1 MPNNLR
7 VAAAQFSTGT
17 DVEENLETTLRM
29 LDAAAGEGA
38 QLVVAPEFCNHLSVY
53 DSADHAW
60 EVAVE
65 ADGAWFSRLAATAR
79 RHHMWVQVNVTLR
92 RTPADGKRRQRITN
106 TNLVFDPTGGLRA
119 LNDKTVLMGAENE
132 YLSTADEPSALI
144 DAAFGRFGTYAC
156 MDGVVPEV
164 PRTVAVRGARLMLNS
179 LNSFA
184 LDEASLHIPVRAA
197 ENRVWVV
204 ACCKVGPLLPADKTA
219 AFSSMMGVPAAMLN
233 GAGESQIVAPDGT
246 VVAKGPHAGE
256 AVVIADIDLDRCGQL
271 RPDGTDVVAA
281 RRPGAYSALARAT
294 PPLDTHPR
302 AAEVVVATGADI
314 EAIPDLIAA
323 GAQMVVLPELSIADP
338 ADVARVADALAGTD
352 TVVVTSLA
360 DGPTHL
366 GIAIGSSGILH
377 RQAQLHRVNRHPW
390 ATSFADE
397 LVPFDL
403 PWGRV
408 AIIVGDDVVYP
419 EVARLAALA
428 SVDVIAIPLDCQEP
442 WEMPIGV
449 VERAAENRMVAVAA
463 TRTGGLGR
471 SVAADLPPDFTLWAP
486 SRQRTFDGTINQPD
500 VTWADDNGR
509 LVTTV
514 HPDRSVHRQ
523 ISRNTDLVE
532 NRPWQLFAALVT

>member
-65 ADGAWFSRLAATAR
+65 PDGDWFSRLAATAR

-92 RTPADGKRRQRITN
+92 RMPADGERRQRITT
-106 TNLVFDPTGGLRA
+106 TNLVFDPAGELRA

-132 YLSTADEPSALI
+132 YLSTADDPSALI

-204 ACCKVGPLLPADKTA
+204 ACCKVGALLPADKVA

-256 AVVIADIDLDRCGQL
+256 AVVVADIDLDRCGQL
-271 RPDGTDVVAA
+271 RPDGTDVRAA
-281 RRPGAYSALARAT
+281 RRPGAYRALARAT
-294 PPLDTHPR
+294 PPLDPHPR
-302 AAEVVVATGADI
+302 ASEVVVATGADI

-323 GAQMVVLPELSIADP
+323 GALLVVLPELSIADP

-352 TVVVTSLA
+352 TVVVTSAA

-366 GIAIGSSGILH
+366 GIAIGSGGILH

-390 ATSFADE
+390 ATTFADE

-428 SVDVIAIPLDCQEP
+428 SVDVIAIPLDAQEP

-463 TRTGGLGR
+463 TRTGALGR

-486 SRQRTFDGTINQPD
+486 SRHRTFDGTINQPD